1 MKGGARI
8 LEYNLRDA
16 AGEPGDVVAESLAIE
31 PVRKCLVN
39 PFALA
44 GNFTY
49 YDVGTCIGIVEKV
62 VAAELNRENF
72 TVQKYAYV
80 GGAVVRINRDGL
92 DIAEALDQFVVLDK
106 GFYSLIA

>member
-44 GNFTY
+44 GNFTH
-49 YDVGTCIGIVEKV
+49 YDVGACIGIVEKV
-62 VAAELNRENF
+62 VAAKLNRENF
-72 TVQKYAYV
+72 TMQEHTYV
-80 GGAVVRINRDGL
+80 GSAVV
-92 DIAEALDQFVVLDK
+92 
-106 GFYSLIA
+106 